1 MRHYTTNA
9 KRLSNT
15 FDSASLVAYN
25 AMAASQAAILQQT
38 IMITPWRASVV
49 RCG

>member
-25 AMAASQAAILQQT
+25 AMAALKAAILQQT
-38 IMITPWRASVV
+38 IMVTPGRASIA
-49 RCG
+49 RYG